1 MKTPVDPE
9 WVAHAQ
15 GALRL
20 PKNARLR
27 YADGALLVVP
37 GRSAHFRNRFKLA
50 DWAGSIPG
58 ARAGGRFSLTPA
70 VNGFT
75 PEPEF
80 ALIRESAHA
89 PHRDTYNNDEVLF
102 VAEIIST
109 EIEQRHLRGEHHHYA
124 EVFVPVLLVL
134 DVLAATWTLFTTP
147 RRGAYAL
154 TTTGNFGE
162 PIPVEIAGEPHPI
175 DSGEFQHL

>member
-27 YADGALLVVP
+27 YAD
-37 GRSAHFRNRFKLA
+37 
-50 DWAGSIPG
+50 AGSIPG
-58 ARAGGRFSLTPA
+58 VRAGGRFSLTPA
-70 VNGFT
+70 VNGLT

-109 EIEQRHLRGEHHHYA
+109 EI
-124 EVFVPVLLVL
+124 
-134 DVLAATWTLFTTP
+134 
-147 RRGAYAL
+147 
-154 TTTGNFGE
+154 
-162 PIPVEIAGEPHPI
+162 AGEPHPI